1 MPPMVQNP
9 VMTSHR
15 LPVSVLISLGICASS
30 SSVLAQLSFTDVQR
44 QTNNE
49 ISFSL
54 SAPIGR
60 SYLVEASTNGQSW
73 NGLVT
78 FPTNATTS
86 LQYTDSAAP
95 FLPARYYRATRVET
109 TNVLSGDHLTT
120 TNGDI
125 IIRPVDHAGVAL
137 QWSNVVIY
145 SDPASGIWT
154 GLPRPDIILIT
165 HNHTDHYQPTVL
177 AGVWKPSTTLFV
189 SPFSLPSFP
198 NNTVVLTE
206 GNSTNILGVNIQ
218 AVAAYN
224 AYHTRGQCNG
234 YVLTIGGKRI
244 YISGDT
250 GNQPEIRAL
259 PNIDVAFLCIN
270 IPFTMTAGEATNCV
284 RAMQPRVVYPYHYR
298 DQSGATTNAATFKR
312 WLGTDLGI
320 EVRLRKW
327 Y

>member
-1 MPPMVQNP
+1 
-9 VMTSHR
+9 MTSKR
-15 LPVSVLISLGICASS
+15 LLSSLSLGISICVILIPSS
-30 SSVLAQLSFTDVQR
+30 SLLAQFSFTDIKR

-49 ISFSL
+49 ISFTL
-54 SAPIGR
+54 TAPIGR
-60 SYLVEASTNGQSW
+60 SYIIETSTNADAQTW
-73 NGLVT
+73 NGFLT
-78 FPTNATTS
+78 FPTNTTTS
-86 LQYTDSAAP
+86 LQHTDSAAS
-95 FLPARYYRATRVET
+95 FLPTRYYRATRVET

-120 TNGDI
+120 TNGGDVI
-125 IIRPVDHAGVAL
+125 MRPVDHAGLAL

-145 SDPASGIWT
+145 SDPASGTWNN
-154 GLPRPDIILIT
+154 LPKPDIILIT
-165 HNHTDHYQPTVL
+165 HNHSDHYQPTVL
-177 AGVWKPSTTLFV
+177 AGVWKFGSTVFV

-198 NNTVVLTE
+198 TNTVVLTE

-250 GNQPEIRAL
+250 GNQPEIRGL

-270 IPFTMTAGEATNCV
+270 LPYTMTAGEATNCI
-284 RAMQPRVVYPYHYR
+284 RAMQPKVVYPYHYR
-298 DQSGATTNAATFKR
+298 DQSGAITNAATFKR
-312 WLGTDLGI
+312 WLGLDLGT